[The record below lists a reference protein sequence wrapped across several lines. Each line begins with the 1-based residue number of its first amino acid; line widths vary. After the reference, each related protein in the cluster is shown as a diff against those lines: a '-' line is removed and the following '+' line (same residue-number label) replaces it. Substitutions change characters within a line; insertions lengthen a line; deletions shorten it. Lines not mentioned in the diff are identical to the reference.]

1 MFDVQSVR
9 WSGQAE
15 FHISAVADQK
25 SGQFNQKNYIFV
37 INDVSYEVLGF
48 RSYVLLPITPSP
60 HHRFSIS
67 PIPVYG
73 LVLFSPTNVP
83 PFF

>member
-1 MFDVQSVR
+1 MFFAFFKFSHQAFLQKKLMFDVQSVR

-48 RSYVLLPITPSP
+48 RSYVPLS
-60 HHRFSIS
+60 
-67 PIPVYG
+67 
-73 LVLFSPTNVP
+73 
-83 PFF
+83 